1 MKIIQI
7 TTFFHP
13 VTGGVESHVLN
24 LSRELEKNGHEV
36 VVLTSDSTKKGKK
49 VSQRETDYFGLEIH
63 RFRSWL
69 SLSYYHKFFPGILI
83 YLMREQYDLIHVHGL
98 RKNESYIALFVGWL
112 RKKPVVLTTHNP
124 FPTWSRSNMSDLL
137 IKFHDMTVGKVLVN
151 KFSKI
156 ITLVPSE
163 KEKLTNDFRVS
174 SKKIQEIPNAVEDLF
189 FTIGKETT
197 FYKDWGINPE
207 QWEGIVVWVGR
218 ASYAKGLQNLK
229 LSIKKLK
236 NVLFFFAGG
245 DDGYLPTLKKLYQ
258 DCDNVMFSER
268 FITPEKQLDMY
279 AAADV
284 SVLPSL
290 HEAFGLVILESL
302 AQGVSVIST
311 SRGGPSE
318 VFEQTDAV
326 KLLDP
331 EKQEDWKLSIEAIVK
346 NKARQ
351 EALAKV
357 GKEFAEKYRWDGITK
372 RIIEVYEKVVN
383 SDTEI

>member
-1 MKIIQI
+1 
-7 TTFFHP
+7 
-13 VTGGVESHVLN
+13 
-24 LSRELEKNGHEV
+24 
-36 VVLTSDSTKKGKK
+36 
-49 VSQRETDYFGLEIH
+49 
-63 RFRSWL
+63 
-69 SLSYYHKFFPGILI
+69 
-83 YLMREQYDLIHVHGL
+83 
-98 RKNESYIALFVGWL
+98 
-112 RKKPVVLTTHNP
+112 
-124 FPTWSRSNMSDLL
+124 
-137 IKFHDMTVGKVLVN
+137 MTVGKVLVN

-357 GKEFAEKYRWDGITK
+357 GKEFAEKYRWDRITK

>member
-1 MKIIQI
+1 MKILQI

-36 VVLTSDSTKKGKK
+36 IVLTSNSTKKGRK

-63 RFRSWL
+63 RFRSWF
-69 SLSYYHKFFPGILI
+69 SLSYYHKFFPGIFI
-83 YLMREQYDLIHVHGL
+83 YLFREQYDLIHVHGL

-124 FPTWSRSNMSDLL
+124 FPTWSRSNLSDFL
-137 IKFHDMTVGKVLVN
+137 IKVHDMTAGKFLVK

-163 KEKLTNDFRVS
+163 KEKLTSAFSVS
-174 SKKIQEIPNAVEDLF
+174 PKNIHQVPNAVEDLF
-189 FTIGKETT
+189 FTNGKESI

-207 QWEGIVVWVGR
+207 RWEGIVLWVGR

-229 LSIKKLK
+229 FAIKKLK

-245 DDGYLPTLKKLYQ
+245 DDGYMPTLKKLYQ
-258 DCDNVMFSER
+258 DCENVMFSER

-284 SVLPSL
+284 SVLPSF

-318 VFEQTDAV
+318 VFEKTDAV

-331 EKQEDWKLSIEAIVK
+331 EKQEDWKVSIEAIIK

-351 EALAKV
+351 QALSKIGKDFASSYTWANITGQVQKV
-357 GKEFAEKYRWDGITK
+357 YKEVSK
-372 RIIEVYEKVVN
+372 
-383 SDTEI
+383 